1 MIDIDLCIAELH
13 DRLYS
18 QQVLGRACS
27 DRVEILY
34 HFLRYHNQKPSV
46 ARYKRRDGHNMVLIS
61 GETVHQSH
69 VVVVLD
75 NWVLDSNLKV
85 KLDKKAYIQELY
97 ELNENRVIEMDN
109 YTIRHPSYFIK
120 IVRDNLSQKFQEA
133 FNDILKSVNEVIE
146 NPDKGKKNDN

>member
-1 MIDIDLCIAELH
+1 MIDIDLCIVELH

-27 DRVEILY
+27 DRAEILY
-34 HFLRYHNQKPSV
+34 HFLKYHNQKPSV
-46 ARYKRRDGHNMVLIS
+46 ARYKRRDGYNIILIS

-75 NWVLDSNLKV
+75 NWVLDSNLKI
-85 KLDKKAYIQELY
+85 KWNKEAYIKKLH
-97 ELNENRVIEMDN
+97 ELNENQVIEMDN
-109 YTIRHPSYFIK
+109 YLIRNSSHFIN

-133 FNDILKSVNEVIE
+133 FNS
-146 NPDKGKKNDN
+146 

>member
-1 MIDIDLCIAELH
+1 MIDIDLCIVELH

-18 QQVLGRACS
+18 QQGLGRACS
-27 DRVEILY
+27 NRAEILY
-34 HFLRYHNQKPSV
+34 HFLKYHNQKPSV
-46 ARYKRRDGHNMVLIS
+46 ARYKKRDGYKIILIS

-85 KLDKKAYIQELY
+85 KWDKKAYIKKLH
-97 ELNENRVIEMDN
+97 ELNENQVIEMDN
-109 YTIRHPSYFIK
+109 YLIRNSSDFIN

-133 FNDILKSVNEVIE
+133 FNS
-146 NPDKGKKNDN
+146 